1 VTDLLFMLGADFAD
15 FSEGVSIFVV
25 ARFRTAQDSAT

>member
-1 VTDLLFMLGADFAD
+1 MEKSALSDQACDY

-25 ARFRTAQDSAT
+25 NFVQKLCKLL